1 METSTPPAAPKSR
14 ASKIANDRL
23 TRWIGCGIAFALAF
37 FVLFLTMPRY
47 LNVYDESFML
57 TGALR
62 INAGE
67 LPYRDFYAI
76 YGPAEYYALAGLFKL
91 FGPSVL
97 AERLFDFTVEAL
109 IVAAAFA
116 IVYRYSNR
124 WMAAFSA
131 LIAFLWLVGFQGDL
145 GSATMPVDLLNLV
158 TAAVLLPLL
167 IRRVSTGRVILAG
180 ILTGLAFLFRFDAGI
195 GLLLV
200 EICVIAFS
208 FGMRSAELRSSKT
221 DFAKPLLCYLS
232 GFALVV
238 VPAAICFLRQSSF
251 YPVLLDVVI
260 LQGKYYRHYRNLP
273 FPYFEWMKPYKMGVY
288 LPILALCGCL
298 YSLWL
303 AIVRSRAGSSER
315 GESSQLRTAEAFLI
329 SFGLLAA
336 AMYLKGIVRVSVFH
350 MMLSILP
357 STLIAAL
364 LFYRRKELS
373 SPFRIFVTLL
383 FLSFGAV
390 SLASAARGEFNVY
403 RTSKSLFGYL
413 NGGFQATKSSDELS
427 LKPFALDDWC
437 RQRNPVTRG
446 YCFVSDPE
454 RLEAISFI
462 ANHTGPDQ
470 RILVGVRNHQR
481 VFANDNLIY
490 FASERLPATKWSEYD
505 AGMQS
510 NHEVQAD
517 MIQDLNRTV
526 PPYVILDA
534 EFEDEHEPNDS
545 SKSTGVTILD
555 DYIHSNYTYLR
566 SFGYLELWRRK
577 S

>member
-14 ASKIANDRL
+14 ASKIANNRL
-23 TRWIGCGIAFALAF
+23 TRWIGCVIAFALAF
-37 FVLFLTMPRY
+37 CVLFLTMPRY

-62 INAGE
+62 VNAGE

-116 IVYRYSNR
+116 IVYRYSDR
-124 WMAAFSA
+124 WIAVFSA
-131 LIAFLWLVGFQGDL
+131 LIAFLWLFGFQGDL
-145 GSATMPVDLLNLV
+145 GSATMPVGLLNLV

-180 ILTGLAFLFRFDAGI
+180 ILTGLTFLFRFDAGI

-208 FGMRSAELRSSKT
+208 FGMRSAELRSRKT
-221 DFAKPLLCYLS
+221 DLAKPLFCYLS

-238 VPAAICFLRQSSF
+238 VPAAIWFLRQSSF

-260 LQGKYYRHYRNLP
+260 LQGKYYRHYRSLP
-273 FPYFEWMKPYKMGVY
+273 FPSFEWMKPYKMGVY
-288 LPILALCGCL
+288 LPILALCACL

-303 AIVRSRAGSSER
+303 GIVRSRAGSSEQ
-315 GESSQLRTAEAFLI
+315 GELSRLRAGEAFLI
-329 SFGLLAA
+329 SFGFLAA

-364 LFYRRKELS
+364 LFHRRKDLS
-373 SPFRIFVTLL
+373 SPFRIFITLL
-383 FLSFGAV
+383 FLSFGVV

-403 RTSKSLFGYL
+403 RTSKSLLSYL
-413 NGGFQATKSSDELS
+413 NGGFQATRSPDEPGQ
-427 LKPFALDDWC
+427 KPFALDDWC
-437 RQRNPVTRG
+437 RQKSPVTRG

-454 RLEAISFI
+454 RLQAISFI
-462 ANHTGPDQ
+462 ASHTRPDQ

-510 NHEVQAD
+510 NYEVQAD
-517 MIQDLNRTV
+517 MIRDLNKTV

-534 EFEDEHEPNDS
+534 EFEDVNEPNAS
-545 SKSTGVTILD
+545 SKNTGVTILD
-555 DYIHSNYTYLR
+555 DYIRSKYTHLR
-566 SFGYLELWRRK
+566 SFGYLELWRRN